1 MNKKMQSDKLSKAE
15 SKYYNTA
22 CLMNEALILLLEKKD
37 YSFITVKEICE
48 KAGVNRSTF
57 YLHYE
62 TMDDLLSES
71 IEYVGNK
78 LHKKYSEKVLNK
90 QIISSSKLEDLILIT
105 PEYLLPYLEFLKEN
119 KAIYK
124 IAFSQ
129 PNVFKVDLVLK
140 HLHKNIFDPIL
151 NKFEIPLNEQKYMM
165 QFYLSGISS
174 IIIEWIKNGCKEDI
188 QSIVSVI
195 MKCLN
200 LGDMSCLN
208 RYK

>member
-1 MNKKMQSDKLSKAE
+1 MESNKLNKFE

-22 CLMNEALILLLEKKD
+22 CLMDEALILLLEKKD

-48 KAGVNRSTF
+48 KAGANRSTF

-62 TMDDLLSES
+62 TIDDLLSEC

-78 LHKKYSEKVLNK
+78 ISKKFSNKVINK
-90 QIISSSKLEDLILIT
+90 QVIKDSGLEDLLLIT

-124 IAFSQ
+124 IAYSQ
-129 PNVFKVDLVLK
+129 PNVFKEQYIVN
-140 HLHKNIFDPIL
+140 HLHKNIFEPIL
-151 NKFEIPLNEQKYMM
+151 NRFLVPKNEQKYMM
-165 QFYLSGISS
+165 SFYLSGMGALM
-174 IIIEWIKNGCKEDI
+174 IEWIKNDCKEDI
-188 QSIVSVI
+188 QTII
-195 MKCLN
+195 NILLKCFN

-208 RYK
+208 

>member
-62 TMDDLLSES
+62 TMEDLLSES

-151 NKFEIPLNEQKYMM
+151 NKFKIPLNEQKYMM

-188 QSIVSVI
+188 QSIVSI
-195 MKCLN
+195 IIKCLN

>member
-1 MNKKMQSDKLSKAE
+1 MESNKLNKSE

-22 CLMNEALILLLEKKD
+22 SLMDEALILLLEKKE

-62 TMDDLLSES
+62 TIDDLLSEC

-78 LHKKYSEKVLNK
+78 INKKFSNKVINK
-90 QIISSSKLEDLILIT
+90 QVIKDSKLEDLLLIT

-124 IAFSQ
+124 IAYSQ
-129 PNVFKVDLVLK
+129 PNVFKEQYVVNY
-140 HLHKNIFDPIL
+140 LHKNIFEPIL
-151 NKFEIPLNEQKYMM
+151 NRFLVPKNEQKYMM
-165 QFYLSGISS
+165 SFYLSGMGALMV
-174 IIIEWIKNGCKEDI
+174 EWIKNDCKEDI
-188 QSIVSVI
+188 QTII
-195 MKCLN
+195 NILMKCFN
-200 LGDMSCLN
+200 LGDMSCLKEIK
-208 RYK
+208 Y

>member
-1 MNKKMQSDKLSKAE
+1 MESNKLNKSE

-22 CLMNEALILLLEKKD
+22 SLMDEALILLLEKKE

-62 TMDDLLSES
+62 TIDDLLSEC

-78 LHKKYSEKVLNK
+78 INKKFSNKVINK
-90 QIISSSKLEDLILIT
+90 QVIKDSKLEDLLLIT

-124 IAFSQ
+124 IAYSQ
-129 PNVFKVDLVLK
+129 PNVFKEQYVVN
-140 HLHKNIFDPIL
+140 HLHKNIFEPIL
-151 NKFEIPLNEQKYMM
+151 NRFLVPKNEQKYMM
-165 QFYLSGISS
+165 SFYLSGMGALMA
-174 IIIEWIKNGCKEDI
+174 EWIKNDCKEDI
-188 QSIVSVI
+188 QTII
-195 MKCLN
+195 NILMKCFN
-200 LGDMSCLN
+200 LGDMSCLKEIK
-208 RYK
+208 Y

>member
-1 MNKKMQSDKLSKAE
+1 MQSDKLSKAE

-140 HLHKNIFDPIL
+140 HLHKNIFGPIL
-151 NKFEIPLNEQKYMM
+151 NKFAIPLNEQKYMM

-174 IIIEWIKNGCKEDI
+174 IIIEWIKNGCKENI
-188 QSIVSVI
+188 QSIVSII